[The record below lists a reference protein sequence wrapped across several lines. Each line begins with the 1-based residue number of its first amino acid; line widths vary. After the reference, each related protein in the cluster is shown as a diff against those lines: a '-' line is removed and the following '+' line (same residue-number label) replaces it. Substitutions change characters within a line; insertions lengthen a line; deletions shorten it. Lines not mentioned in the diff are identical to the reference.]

1 MKTYPF
7 LAVFICLCVN
17 TAAQEYSFK
26 YGKITPDE
34 LRMTLYEP
42 EPDAPAVFIYD
53 DTDIHFSFG
62 NSIQLLCYR
71 TVKIKVFKDEGVK
84 WGDVAIDFGN
94 YQLSKEVVSRIDAA
108 AYNLVDG
115 KTVKTQLKRQN
126 IFEEVL
132 DEHTK
137 RLKFSIPEVRA
148 GTVIEYRYL
157 LTSDFIGQIP
167 DVDVQHAIPVV
178 RSTAQISIPEYFT
191 HHIHTRGYLT
201 LPVKKELENGGAAGF
216 SGFSYTNTKYIC
228 NIDRVPSLRKEPYVW
243 HLDDFRAGLEFEI
256 NGLEIPGSLYKS
268 FTRTWADVY
277 ESLDRSE
284 FGRYADIRNPFK
296 DEVAAI
302 VARNA
307 DDERRQLHEILKFV
321 QSRIAWDGTYRL
333 TPESSPCSR
342 RQETRRQ
349 RVDQLHPRRRPARRR
364 IQTGN
369 YPAQSP
375 LRRTASADPRHR
387 PHPHLRIAD
396 EAQKRGDGLPRCHR
410 PPLGRQRPAHAAA
423 RRPRQTLQSG
433 TSFRKL
439 DQPLLAG
446 AEHRPVTDH
455 GPSDGRRG
463 VGMHR
468 NGHRNQS
475 GGL

>member
-53 DTDIHFSFG
+53 DTDIHYSFG

-94 YQLSKEVVSRIDAA
+94 YQLSKEGVSRIDAA

-201 LPVKKELENGGAAGF
+201 LPVKKELENGRCGRLLRIQLYQYQIHLQHRSGALAPQRAVRLA
-216 SGFSYTNTKYIC
+216 SG
-228 NIDRVPSLRKEPYVW
+228 RLPR
-243 HLDDFRAGLEFEI
+243 RARI
-256 NGLEIPGSLYKS
+256 RDQRP
-268 FTRTWADVY
+268 
-277 ESLDRSE
+277 
-284 FGRYADIRNPFK
+284 RNP
-296 DEVAAI
+296 
-302 VARNA
+302 
-307 DDERRQLHEILKFV
+307 RQPL
-321 QSRIAWDGTYRL
+321 
-333 TPESSPCSR
+333 
-342 RQETRRQ
+342 QE
-349 RVDQLHPRRRPARRR
+349 LHPNVGRR
-364 IQTGN
+364 
-369 YPAQSP
+369 
-375 LRRTASADPRHR
+375 
-387 PHPHLRIAD
+387 LRIARPVGVR
-396 EAQKRGDGLPRCHR
+396 ALRRHPQSLQGRSGGHRGTKRRRRAP
-410 PPLGRQRPAHAAA
+410 AAA
-423 RRPRQTLQSG
+423 RNPQIRTVPHRHG
-433 TSFRKL
+433 TE
-439 DQPLLAG
+439 PTG
-446 AEHRPVTDH
+446 
-455 GPSDGRRG
+455 
-463 VGMHR
+463 
-468 NGHRNQS
+468 
-475 GGL
+475 

>member
-53 DTDIHFSFG
+53 DTDIHYSFG

-148 GTVIEYRYL
+148 GTVIGGELFFFLYYFFRINAFYKC
-157 LTSDFIGQIP
+157 T
-167 DVDVQHAIPVV
+167 
-178 RSTAQISIPEYFT
+178 IS
-191 HHIHTRGYLT
+191 
-201 LPVKKELENGGAAGF
+201 N
-216 SGFSYTNTKYIC
+216 
-228 NIDRVPSLRKEPYVW
+228 
-243 HLDDFRAGLEFEI
+243 
-256 NGLEIPGSLYKS
+256 
-268 FTRTWADVY
+268 
-277 ESLDRSE
+277 
-284 FGRYADIRNPFK
+284 
-296 DEVAAI
+296 
-302 VARNA
+302 
-307 DDERRQLHEILKFV
+307 
-321 QSRIAWDGTYRL
+321 
-333 TPESSPCSR
+333 
-342 RQETRRQ
+342 
-349 RVDQLHPRRRPARRR
+349 
-364 IQTGN
+364 
-369 YPAQSP
+369 
-375 LRRTASADPRHR
+375 
-387 PHPHLRIAD
+387 
-396 EAQKRGDGLPRCHR
+396 
-410 PPLGRQRPAHAAA
+410 
-423 RRPRQTLQSG
+423 
-433 TSFRKL
+433 
-439 DQPLLAG
+439 
-446 AEHRPVTDH
+446 
-455 GPSDGRRG
+455 
-463 VGMHR
+463 
-468 NGHRNQS
+468 
-475 GGL
+475 

>member
-1 MKTYPF
+1 
-7 LAVFICLCVN
+7 
-17 TAAQEYSFK
+17 
-26 YGKITPDE
+26 
-34 LRMTLYEP
+34 MTLYEP

-53 DTDIHFSFG
+53 DTDIHYSFG

-191 HHIHTRGYLT
+191 HHIHTRG
-201 LPVKKELENGGAAGF
+201 VSDAAGQKELENGGAAGF

-228 NIDRVPSLRKEPYVW
+228 NIDPGALAPQ
-243 HLDDFRAGLEFEI
+243 RAVRLA
-256 NGLEIPGSLYKS
+256 S
-268 FTRTWADVY
+268 
-277 ESLDRSE
+277 
-284 FGRYADIRNPFK
+284 GRLPRRARIRDQRPRNPRQPLQELHPDVGRRLRIARPVGVRALRRHPQSLQGRSGGHRGTK
-296 DEVAAI
+296 RRRRAPAA
-302 VARNA
+302 ARNPQIRTVPHRMGRNLPA
-307 DDERRQLHEILKFV
+307 DTREF
-321 QSRIAWDGTYRL
+321 A
-333 TPESSPCSR
+333 PCGR

-369 YPAQSP
+369 HPAQSP
-375 LRRTASADPRHR
+375 LRRTASADPRYR

-446 AEHRPVTDH
+446 AERRPVADH
-455 GPSDGRRG
+455 GPSDGR
-463 VGMHR
+463 
-468 NGHRNQS
+468 
-475 GGL
+475 GGSWNAPKRTPKPIRRPTT

>member
-53 DTDIHFSFG
+53 DTDIHYSFG

-137 RLKFSIPEVRA
+137 RLKFSISEVRA

-191 HHIHTRGYLT
+191 HHIHTRGIL
-201 LPVKKELENGGAAGF
+201 
-216 SGFSYTNTKYIC
+216 I
-228 NIDRVPSLRKEPYVW
+228 LR
-243 HLDDFRAGLEFEI
+243 A
-256 NGLEIPGSLYKS
+256 
-268 FTRTWADVY
+268 TRQA
-277 ESLDRSE
+277 
-284 FGRYADIRNPFK
+284 NC
-296 DEVAAI
+296 
-302 VARNA
+302 
-307 DDERRQLHEILKFV
+307 
-321 QSRIAWDGTYRL
+321 
-333 TPESSPCSR
+333 TP
-342 RQETRRQ
+342 Q
-349 RVDQLHPRRRPARRR
+349 
-364 IQTGN
+364 
-369 YPAQSP
+369 
-375 LRRTASADPRHR
+375 
-387 PHPHLRIAD
+387 
-396 EAQKRGDGLPRCHR
+396 
-410 PPLGRQRPAHAAA
+410 
-423 RRPRQTLQSG
+423 
-433 TSFRKL
+433 
-439 DQPLLAG
+439 
-446 AEHRPVTDH
+446 
-455 GPSDGRRG
+455 
-463 VGMHR
+463 
-468 NGHRNQS
+468 
-475 GGL
+475 